1 MGPGSGLPV
10 HARPRASSLS
20 REVGMTSQLGPSR
33 MIGARPGCK
42 LVTTTVIG
50 QQGYD
55 ARKKDR
61 EMRTGKR
68 VAGWGS

>member
-1 MGPGSGLPV
+1 
-10 HARPRASSLS
+10 
-20 REVGMTSQLGPSR
+20 MTSQLGPSR
-33 MIGARPGCK
+33 MIGARLGCK